1 MQASNADL
9 DVAISLFF
17 ENGGRE
23 AGDKDRDM
31 QAAPT
36 EIDSAP
42 VAVRSI
48 NNPNTSS
55 VARAPVTSPPTSA
68 SSSIRS
74 IFNPPNAP
82 SAPVVHVIH
91 DDDSDEA
98 ELIFTPAQPTSA
110 NSGDSQPRS
119 RQQRLAD
126 LFRPPHEIMFPGTFE
141 MARRRAREQ
150 NRWLLVS
157 FHEPTEFRCQAMNR
171 DCWNDQI
178 LQDYIRENFVFVQF
192 NAGSADATRYV
203 NFYPFDELLP
213 HTAIIDPR
221 TGERVKTFLLATM
234 PVPGFRQISGAAEML
249 EELVS
254 WTGEHELEVQQVPI
268 PVPSF
273 VDVASVASKEQR
285 SDAERPTSPA
295 AAKKPKITLP
305 AEPDASK
312 ANCTTIGFRLP
323 DGSRLK
329 RRFLLGAP
337 VEEIWR
343 VVEGICELDEG
354 EFKLKAA
361 DGWLELAQLN
371 EKTIEEVDGLRN
383 SVLTIVV
390 GEE

>member
-1 MQASNADL
+1 M
-9 DVAISLFF
+9 AISLFY
-17 ENGGRE
+17 ENGARE

-31 QAAPT
+31 QATPTAIDSGPIIISSSSAPNQAT
-36 EIDSAP
+36 SPPDSAP
-42 VAVRSI
+42 
-48 NNPNTSS
+48 TS
-55 VARAPVTSPPTSA
+55 V
-68 SSSIRS
+68 RS
-74 IFNPPNAP
+74 IFNPP

-91 DDDSDEA
+91 DDESDPDFNES
-98 ELIFTPAQPTSA
+98 IFTPAQP
-110 NSGDSQPRS
+110 NSNAGSSSNNTQSRT

-141 MARRRAREQ
+141 MARRRARDQ

-171 DCWNDQI
+171 DCWNDPM
-178 LQDYIRENFVFVQF
+178 LQDFIRENFIFVQF
-192 NAGSADATRYV
+192 NAGSADATRYT

-221 TGERVKTFLLATM
+221 TGERVKTLLLATM

-254 WTGEHELEVQQVPI
+254 WTGDHELESQQMP
-268 PVPSF
+268 
-273 VDVASVASKEQR
+273 VASFANVTQAAITADVKEPR
-285 SDAERPTSPA
+285 SDSERPTSPA

-305 AEPDASK
+305 PEPEASTP
-312 ANCTTIGFRLP
+312 NCTTIGLRLP
-323 DGSRLK
+323 DGSRMK
-329 RRFLLGAP
+329 RRFLLNSP

-343 VVEGICELDEG
+343 VVEGVCELDEG

-361 DGWLELAQLN
+361 EGWLELALLN
-371 EKTIEEVDGLRN
+371 GKTIGEVSGLRN